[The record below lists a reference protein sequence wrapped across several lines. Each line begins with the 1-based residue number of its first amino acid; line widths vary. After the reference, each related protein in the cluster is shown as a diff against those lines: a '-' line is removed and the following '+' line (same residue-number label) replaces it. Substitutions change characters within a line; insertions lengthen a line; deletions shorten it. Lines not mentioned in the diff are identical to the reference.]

1 MNSDATLGVAGGFD
15 VLGEMARKNN
25 MSHEVRMTV
34 PFHDVDPMQIVWH
47 GNYLKYFDIARF
59 ELFNKAG
66 IDLWE
71 FFEKT
76 NYLFPITKTT
86 TKHILPLRYR
96 DEFICKATIIEANIK
111 IVIDFEIRLMG
122 RDEIFTKGR
131 GDQVAVKYP
140 ELEMMLEIPDE
151 IRRALGF

>member
-1 MNSDATLGVAGGFD
+1 
-15 VLGEMARKNN
+15 MAKKDN
-25 MSHEVRMTV
+25 MSYEIRLTV

-59 ELFNKAG
+59 ELFRNAG
-66 IDLWE
+66 VDLWE
-71 FFEKT
+71 FFKKT

-86 TKHILPLRYR
+86 TKHIVPLRYG
-96 DEFICKATIIEANIK
+96 DEFICKATIIDARIK
-111 IVIDFEIRLMG
+111 IVIDFEVRLTG
-122 RDEIFTKGR
+122 RNEICTKGR

-151 IRRALGF
+151 IRKALGF

>member
-1 MNSDATLGVAGGFD
+1 MEDQLS
-15 VLGEMARKNN
+15 RQSHI
-25 MSHEVRMTV
+25 SHEVRMTV

-59 ELFNKAG
+59 GVFNKAG

-76 NYLFPITKTT
+76 GYLFPITRTT

-96 DEFICKATIIEANIK
+96 DEFLCTATVIEAKIK
-111 IVIDFEIRLMG
+111 IVIDFEIRLAG

-140 ELEMMLEIPDE
+140 EMEMMLEIPEE

>member
-1 MNSDATLGVAGGFD
+1 MEIIGYGYIS
-15 VLGEMARKNN
+15 GEMTKKDN

-59 ELFNKAG
+59 GLFNMAG

-71 FFEKT
+71 FFERT
-76 NYLFPITKTT
+76 RYLFPITKTT

-96 DEFICKATIIEANIK
+96 DEFLCRATIIEAKIK
-111 IVIDFEIRLMG
+111 IVIDFEIRLVG

-140 ELEMMLEIPDE
+140 ELEMMLEIPEE

>member
-1 MNSDATLGVAGGFD
+1 MEDQMNRQSHI
-15 VLGEMARKNN
+15 
-25 MSHEVRMTV
+25 SHEMRMTV

-47 GNYLKYFDIARF
+47 GNYMKYFDIARF
-59 ELFNKAG
+59 GVFNKAG

-76 NYLFPITKTT
+76 GYLFPITKTA

-96 DEFICKATIIEANIK
+96 DEFLCTATVIEAKIK
-111 IVIDFEIRLMG
+111 IVIDFEIRLVG

-131 GDQVAVKYP
+131 GDQVAVRYP
-140 ELEMMLEIPDE
+140 EMEMMLEIPEE

>member
-1 MNSDATLGVAGGFD
+1 MEDQMNRQSHI
-15 VLGEMARKNN
+15 
-25 MSHEVRMTV
+25 SHEVRMTV

-47 GNYLKYFDIARF
+47 GHYLKYFDIARF
-59 ELFNKAG
+59 GVFSKAG

-76 NYLFPITKTT
+76 GYLFPITRTT

-96 DEFICKATIIEANIK
+96 DEFLCTATVIEAKIK
-111 IVIDFEIRLMG
+111 IVIDFEIRLAG

-140 ELEMMLEIPDE
+140 EMEMMLEIPEE

>member
-1 MNSDATLGVAGGFD
+1 MSD
-15 VLGEMARKNN
+15 EMTQKNTV
-25 MSHEVRMTV
+25 SHAVRMTV

-47 GNYLKYFDIARF
+47 GNYMKYFDIARF
-59 ELFNKAG
+59 GVFNKAG

-76 NYLFPITKTT
+76 GYLFPITKTA

-96 DEFICKATIIEANIK
+96 DEFLCTATVIEAKIK
-111 IVIDFEIRLMG
+111 IVIDFEIRLVG

-131 GDQVAVKYP
+131 GDQVAVRYP
-140 ELEMMLEIPDE
+140 EMEMMLEIPEE